1 MQEFGSQRQIPR
13 GLNST
18 TVGGHPVFRGE
29 SEPETESAGNK
40 MLHVWALVDDDA
52 YTFSFSARQSDYQ
65 EYLPTI
71 EKMINSFR
79 FLNVSSLDSFPCYL
93 ISKTIVVII
102 SVTIIVGSSSVYRIT
117 VSFCLSFS

>member
-79 FLNVSSLDSFPCYL
+79 FLNVSSLDS
-93 ISKTIVVII
+93 ISRP
-102 SVTIIVGSSSVYRIT
+102 VTNQQTGQAEVTSRPELT
-117 VSFCLSFS
+117 VFLS